1 MIIYFFS
8 QLSITFRVDEMSYA
22 TYQPIIVQTSMEEYL
37 PRPGT
42 PIPESLVELFEV
54 RVFLYS
60 LAAIFLFWPFFLP
73 MYRCC
78 LLCRGRSRRCC
89 CCSSSYWCR
98 SSSYWC
104 CSLLEKI
111 CLVL

>member
-1 MIIYFFS
+1 
-8 QLSITFRVDEMSYA
+8 MSYA

-60 LAAIFLFWPFFLP
+60 FKKAAIFLF
-73 MYRCC
+73 
-78 LLCRGRSRRCC
+78 
-89 CCSSSYWCR
+89 
-98 SSSYWC
+98 
-104 CSLLEKI
+104 
-111 CLVL
+111 

>member
-1 MIIYFFS
+1 MVNDPEELQVAAGAFGLLGILVQKEMFFIPFKNMIIYFFS

-54 RVFLYS
+54 RFFLYS
-60 LAAIFLFWPFFLP
+60 FKKAAIF
-73 MYRCC
+73 
-78 LLCRGRSRRCC
+78 
-89 CCSSSYWCR
+89 
-98 SSSYWC
+98 
-104 CSLLEKI
+104 
-111 CLVL
+111 